1 MIKIKRKYLL
11 LTVYVIVFSQL
22 IFSQIN
28 NTGVLYNIGDV
39 FITGYKINNGTL
51 FNSGSIYVGG
61 DVTNN
66 GATNYDG
73 GSIVFNG
80 SSIQTL
86 TGSNTYST
94 TSAIFNN
101 ATGIN
106 ITKCLSINA
115 LATFSSGL
123 VSTPTGSTEP
133 IEFNTVA
140 SHTNTSNSSHVNGFV
155 RKLGTG
161 LFTYPVGDASVY
173 EKVDVNPT
181 SNTSGIVVKYFPSDA
196 GAAPFGTTGTDPI
209 PLQYYNALEYWTIA
223 PLTSAT
229 GSVTIYWDNYNN
241 VAIGSVS
248 DLKVAHKTGGQ
259 WLDEGTTG
267 TGLVSSGS
275 VTSNALSA
283 WSPFTLG
290 SFRSTSPLPITL
302 TSFTADN
309 INCTKIILNW
319 HTAIE
324 IDLNHYQLEYS
335 TDALNFSMLSN
346 ISPKGNNSNY
356 QYSYIPET
364 KEPIYFRLKI
374 INNDGTFSYSPIIY
388 VDAACISNVIKVYP
402 NITRDV
408 FMIQSTDSSM
418 LTFALYDAKGSLV
431 LNGSFSNYKIIDMND
446 FAQGLYNLTITST
459 DGSKTN
465 FKIIRSN

>member
-1 MIKIKRKYLL
+1 MIIKIYILITFYLI
-11 LTVYVIVFSQL
+11 VISQSF
-22 IFSQIN
+22 FSQIN
-28 NTGVLYNIGDV
+28 NTGILYNTGNV

-51 FNSGSIYVGG
+51 FNSGSIYIGG

-66 GATNYDG
+66 GSTNYDG
-73 GSIVFNG
+73 GGIIFNG
-80 SSIQTL
+80 SSLQTL
-86 TGSNTYST
+86 TGSNTFST
-94 TSAIFNN
+94 TSVIFNN
-101 ATGIN
+101 ATGISVN
-106 ITKCLSINA
+106 KCLSINT

-123 VSTPTGSTEP
+123 VSTPTGSIEP
-133 IEFNTVA
+133 VEFNTIA

-161 LFTYPVGDASVY
+161 LFTYPVGDASTY

-181 SNTSGIVVKYFPSDA
+181 SNTNGIVVKYFPSDA
-196 GAAPFGTTGTDPI
+196 GTAPFGNSGTDPV
-209 PLQYYNALEYWTIA
+209 LLLYYNALEYWDITPI
-223 PLTSAT
+223 TSAT

-267 TGLVSSGS
+267 TGLISSGS

-290 SFRSTSPLPITL
+290 SFRSNSPLPITL
-302 TSFTADN
+302 TSFTADV
-309 INCTKIILNW
+309 INCTKITLSW

-324 IDLNHYQLEYS
+324 IDFNHYELQYS
-335 TDALNFSMLSN
+335 SDALNFSTLSN

-356 QYSYIPET
+356 QYTYIPEN

-374 INNDGTFSYSPIIY
+374 IDNDATFSYGSTIY
-388 VDAACISNVIKVYP
+388 VDAACISKTVKVYP
-402 NITRDV
+402 NITPDV
-408 FMIQSTDSSM
+408 FTIESNDNSA

-431 LNGSFSNYKIIDMND
+431 LDGSLSNYKIIDMDD
-446 FAQGLYNLTITST
+446 FDLGLYNLTITSK
-459 DGSKTN
+459 DGAKTN
-465 FKIIRSN
+465 FKIIHSN